1 MDGGAI
7 SGRSITCGVPLNP
20 HLSGNEGGT
29 RGRYKLTTTHR
40 VCQQMFL
47 INIYY
52 LIMAASSLEYKP
64 LRLSENVTLQTPL
77 SRFGKGPGLLL
88 LVSKDYKSRS
98 STDIT
103 KTLDPEPQ
111 QKWAEEGFAVIEV
124 KVDSATIEEDF
135 KTGIEA
141 LKKLPESG
149 SYSTVGVIGN
159 LSRFFRANN

>member
-1 MDGGAI
+1 
-7 SGRSITCGVPLNP
+7 
-20 HLSGNEGGT
+20 
-29 RGRYKLTTTHR
+29 
-40 VCQQMFL
+40 
-47 INIYY
+47 
-52 LIMAASSLEYKP
+52 MATSSLEYKP
-64 LRLSENVTLQTPL
+64 VRLSENVTLQTPL

-124 KVDSATIEEDF
+124 KVDPATVEEDF

-141 LKKLPESG
+141 LKKLPESEP
-149 SYSTVGVIGN
+149 YSTVGVISISTV
-159 LSRFFRANN
+159 L